1 MNDIKSSL
9 DGAFTKYLQ
18 RADRSRERTVSFSA
32 KSAALNEA
40 QVQHPAA
47 PRQFQIQNAIRP
59 LFGKGAPKQAVIGDH
74 PDFAYLKATNDVE
87 YHEIAT
93 LFMDIESST
102 RMALLLNLDE
112 VFKIKNAF
120 ICAAIEI
127 VQAFDGHVHR
137 IMGDSVM
144 AFFGGRGVAKDQ
156 PMIDALNGA
165 SMLRYF
171 AEKVVIPQ
179 LKDAH
184 AIESL
189 GIRIGVDYGSA
200 GKVLWSSYGY
210 PGTSEVTATSFYV
223 DVAAKLQH
231 NASRN
236 EILVGQSIK
245 DTLDFPDELLGVKQ
259 SAGAPDPFVLP
270 NHTDESGK
278 PMNYRK
284 FAVKWDE
291 YLNCSNFS
299 RAVKDLTSI
308 QNRMPDATELRV
320 FLSLDRTFSA
330 PKEYFPCSSAVTKGE
345 WIKFSLRLSLQPPI
359 GTKIR
364 FAVENHGREAATHE
378 NSHNHFTDYTVERY
392 GQTTFDHVE
401 HCGYRGLHY
410 MTITFSPPNGAPTWK
425 QRLGVYVA

>member
-9 DGAFTKYLQ
+9 DGAFTKYLK
-18 RADRSRERTVSFSA
+18 RADRSQGTMVSLSA
-32 KSAALNEA
+32 KSAALNEE
-40 QVQHPAA
+40 QIDHPAA

-59 LFGKGAPKQAVIGDH
+59 LFGKGSPKQAVIGDH

-102 RMALLLNLDE
+102 RMALILNLDE

-144 AFFGGRGVAKDQ
+144 AFFGGRDVTKEQA
-156 PMIDALNGA
+156 MIDAFNAA

-184 AIESL
+184 TIESL
-189 GIRIGVDYGSA
+189 GIRLGVDYGPSDE
-200 GKVLWSSYGY
+200 VLWSSYGY

-245 DTLDFPDELLGVKQ
+245 ETLEFPDELLSVKQ
-259 SAGAPDPFVLP
+259 SVGASDPFVLP
-270 NHTDESGK
+270 NHTNGNGR

-299 RAVKDLTSI
+299 RAVKDLVSI
-308 QNRMPDATELRV
+308 QNRMPDATELRL
-320 FLSLDRTFSA
+320 FLSSDETFA
-330 PKEYFPCSSAVTKGE
+330 VPEEYFPCSSAVKKE
-345 WIKFSLRLSLQPPI
+345 MWIKFSLRLSLQPAI

-378 NSHNHFTDYTVERY
+378 DSDNHFKDYTVEHY
-392 GQTTFDHVE
+392 GQTTFEHVE

-410 MTITFSPPNGAPTWK
+410 MTITFSPPNGTATWK
-425 QRLGVYVA
+425 QRLGIYVE